1 MSTYNF
7 DDYLKKKGE
16 LGLSDDEISAFDL
29 DLARK
34 NPDAGI
40 SLLTY
45 KNDFKNAQT
54 DTARA
59 LAHANAEEIRARY
72 GGYSGGDDG
81 SGFALKPADAVYE
94 SAWGDAIKAGLKK
107 MQGARFSFDPATDER
122 AKAYRDI
129 YTREGERAM
138 KDTLGEIAARTGGNA
153 SSYATAAAAQANN
166 YYMQQLSDKYAELYN
181 DAYNEFL
188 SEYQRQASELGV
200 MQGLEESD
208 YAKFITQKEL
218 DMQKESAKAAA
229 EQQALENLIKE
240 RSLEVDESK
249 AWNDRFK
256 NNEDAKL
263 AMAKFA
269 LEIGDFDTIE
279 KLGYDVE
286 KVRRAFAQ
294 QYGTEERT
302 FADSSDL
309 VDFVDSIRKQAE
321 EDARKAAFQELDAM
335 AQR

>member
-81 SGFALKPADAVYE
+81 SGFALKPSDAVYE
-94 SAWGDAIKAGLKK
+94 SAWGDAIKEGLKK

-188 SEYQRQASELGV
+188 SEYQRKASELGV

-208 YAKFITQKEL
+208 YARFITQKDL
-218 DMQKESAKAAA
+218 DLQKESAKAAA
-229 EQQALENLIKE
+229 EQQAFENWLAERNLELAWGELSAKDKANLIE
-240 RSLEVDESK
+240 WV
-249 AWNDRFK
+249 
-256 NNEDAKL
+256 KL
-263 AMAKFA
+263 AMSA
-269 LEIGDFDTIE
+269 GDADAIEEAGLNADLFRRIVAARYGADT
-279 KLGYDVE
+279 
-286 KVRRAFAQ
+286 
-294 QYGTEERT
+294 TEQEVLL
-302 FADSSDL
+302 D
-309 VDFVDSIRKQAE
+309 E
-321 EDARKAAFQELDAM
+321 EDDPLGLPHAVAK
-335 AQR
+335 

>member
-94 SAWGDAIKAGLKK
+94 SAWGDAIKEGLKK
-107 MQGARFSFDPATDER
+107 MQSARFSFDPATDER
-122 AKAYRDI
+122 AKVYRDI

-208 YAKFITQKEL
+208 YARFITQKEL

-229 EQQALENLIKE
+229 EQQAIENLLAE
-240 RSLEVDESK
+240 RQLDQAEDELGYKWYAAGLDS
-249 AWNDRFK
+249 DI
-256 NNEDAKL
+256 EKL
-263 AMAKFA
+263 KFA
-269 LEIGDFDTIE
+269 LSIGDFDTIE
-279 KLGYDVE
+279 KMGYDVE
-286 KVRRAFAQ
+286 KVKKAWAAQNGEGEPADPAAELGKLIRAG
-294 QYGTEERT
+294 YDWLTGNR
-302 FADSSDL
+302 
-309 VDFVDSIRKQAE
+309 
-321 EDARKAAFQELDAM
+321 
-335 AQR
+335 